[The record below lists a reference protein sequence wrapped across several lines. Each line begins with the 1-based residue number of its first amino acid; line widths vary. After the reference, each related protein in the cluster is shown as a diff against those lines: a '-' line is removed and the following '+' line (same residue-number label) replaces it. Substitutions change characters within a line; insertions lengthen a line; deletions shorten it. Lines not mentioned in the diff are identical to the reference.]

1 MKSYS
6 KPEIVS
12 MQSTEII
19 RGSKVDGCILDGAQ
33 QPLASCGAYEA
44 DE

>member
-19 RGSKVDGCILDGAQ
+19 RGAKVDGCIQDAPLA
-33 QPLASCGAYEA
+33 LASCSAYEA